1 MSAPAPLTT
10 ERPLVFHPKAV
21 HARITSACD
30 LDCKMCE
37 RQLLP
42 PTLKGRKL
50 AVISYGDGRNNLDLS
65 RHMSEETWDLVK
77 EKLMPHTGR
86 MELGGLGEPT
96 IAPVFVRAAR
106 DVVAAGKELFFF
118 TNGRHL
124 AEHRVYHSVGDAPQ
138 ISVSIDAGTPEGYLR
153 IRGADLQTVID
164 NVTAFKDEVPGA
176 KICSQFTGMRSNID
190 ELPAWVELCA
200 QLGIGRTDR
209 GEELRLAPADH
220 HVTSRIDE
228 SLRFFRDR
236 TLRAIDAARVIA
248 EREGLWFMAT
258 PPVFSALNANAGEDD
273 TGSSR
278 WRRYTD
284 FSGMTDGP
292 NEEEGYGSGTTCSE
306 GSGSGGI
313 IEGDFF
319 ASVPW
324 FQPDAPTTDSG
335 SPVALAPREMYVDHP
350 GTVWSC
356 LARHEVGH
364 VKTGTWHSIVEH
376 NLEYQSFLRN
386 WTLQSEIKNQCCAA
400 CPNKK

>member
-1 MSAPAPLTT
+1 
-10 ERPLVFHPKAV
+10 
-21 HARITSACD
+21 
-30 LDCKMCE
+30 MCE

-42 PTLKGRKL
+42 PTLQGRKL

-65 RHMSEETWDLVK
+65 KHMSEETWNLVK
-77 EKLMPHTGR
+77 AKLMPHTGR
-86 MELGGLGEPT
+86 MELGGLGETT
-96 IAPVFVRAAR
+96 IAPLFGTAAQ
-106 DVVAAGKELFFF
+106 DVVDAGKDLFFF

-124 AEHRVYHSVGDAPQ
+124 GKQRVFGSVGDSPQ
-138 ISVSIDAGTPEGYLR
+138 VSVSIDAGTEGGYLR
-153 IRGADLQTVID
+153 IRGADLQTVVD
-164 NVTAFKDEVPGA
+164 NVLAFKREVPGA
-176 KICSQFTGMRSNID
+176 KLCSQFTGMRSNID

-200 QLGIGRTDR
+200 RLGIGRTDR

-236 TLRAIDAARVIA
+236 TLRAIDAARAIA

-258 PPVFSALNANAGEDD
+258 PPQFSVLNANAGEDD
-273 TGSSR
+273 TGTSR

-292 NEEEGYGSGTTCSE
+292 SEEEGYGSGTTCSDP

-313 IEGDFF
+313 INEDFF

-324 FQPDAPTTDSG
+324 FQPDVVSLNDD
-335 SPVALAPREMYVDHP
+335 SPVAIAPRELYVDHP

-364 VKTGTWHSIVEH
+364 VKTGTWQSIVEQ
-376 NLEYQSFLRN
+376 NPAYQSFLRN
-386 WTLQSEIKNQCCAA
+386 WTFRTETKNSCCAG